1 MQLYPIQAPAV
12 AGIPWLDL
20 TGPTTS
26 EAHGGLGARAVL
38 YSNDRK
44 APCEIPSPAS
54 SDGPCVPGFLTSCIV
69 TCLEIC
75 GIGAAGLASRLRTP
89 HVLAACGYRRVL
101 VPVPGHHVRYAVRIR
116 HLFPLRRLRIVA
128 QETHLPKVRLN
139 TMPQSPVC
147 L

>member
-26 EAHGGLGARAVL
+26 EAHGGLETRHVL
-38 YSNDRK
+38 QRQK
-44 APCEIPSPAS
+44 ATCEIPSPAS

-69 TCLEIC
+69 TCLETC

-89 HVLAACGYRRVL
+89 HVLAACRHRRVL
-101 VPVPGHHVRYAVRIR
+101 VPVPGHHVRYAVRIC
-116 HLFPLRRLRIVA
+116 HLFLLRLLRIVA